1 MKLSRIWMLAA
12 VAGVLSLAFG
22 ACGDDDD
29 AASGDDAAAYCE
41 IAAELDEQEDFPSA
55 EQLEGLRDAAPEE
68 ISDEVDLVVEAFLQG
83 IEDGDPG
90 AAFAD
95 PEVEEAFGPIETF
108 EEETCGLEGDEAD
121 DEPEQDAS
129 VTELDPDAAQVAV
142 SATDYAFEF
151 GAPTAGPTSFTMTN
165 DGDETHVMLLAKV
178 AEGSSVEE
186 VLEAEDTEG
195 LTDVELVSDSATPGD
210 EAVLTADL
218 TPGDWVMV
226 CFLPDADGTP
236 HYELGM
242 VSDFT
247 IT

>member
-1 MKLSRIWMLAA
+1 M
-12 VAGVLSLAFG
+12 VGVLSLAAA

-29 AASGDDAAAYCE
+29 TASSDDSEAYCE
-41 IAAELDEQEDFPSA
+41 LAAELDAQEDFPSA
-55 EQLEGLRDAAPEE
+55 QQLEDLRDAAPDD
-68 ISDEVDLVVEAFLQG
+68 ISDEVGLVVEKFLQG

-90 AAFAD
+90 VAFAD
-95 PEVEEAFGPIETF
+95 PEVEEAFGPIEAF
-108 EEETCGLEGDEAD
+108 EEDTCGLEGDEAD

-142 SATDYAFEF
+142 SATEYAFEF
-151 GAPTAGPTSFTMTN
+151 EDPAAGPTSFTMSN
-165 DGDETHVMLLAKV
+165 DGEETHLMLLAKV
-178 AEGSSVEE
+178 TAGSTIDE

-195 LTDVELVSDSATPGD
+195 LTEVELLSDGAIPGE

-218 TPGDWVMV
+218 TPGEWVMV
-226 CFLPDADGTP
+226 CFLPDAEGTP